1 MAERSR
7 KMAST
12 WSKVPRKELESKL
25 NLAMQMLVKIAGNKE
40 TWTLSEARRVIKQI
54 ADVEEDTPK

>member
-1 MAERSR
+1 
-7 KMAST
+7 MAST

-25 NLAMQMLVKIAGNKE
+25 NLAMQMLQKIAGNKE

-54 ADVEEDTPK
+54 AEVKEDTSK